1 MNSEFLALHSKGNT
15 NLIHAHCTTKHKE
28 KDTKHNLEGLHKFMN
43 IDPLAETK
51 NIFCKV
57 KFFLKF

>member
-43 IDPLAETK
+43 IDPLAQPKTY
-51 NIFCKV
+51 FARQS
-57 KFFLKF
+57 FS